1 MRSVAVASG
10 ADRERAV
17 SPVIGVVLLVAIA
30 VLSATVVAAFVLDA
44 GPNQPPP
51 NTELVFDESNDDVTI
66 VLKSS
71 ATIEGDLEIRDDEN
85 EVCTTWAGP
94 IDQGETIT
102 VDLDDCANS
111 DPDELRIIWLEP
123 AGSGS
128 VLIETYERS

>member
-30 VLSATVVAAFVLDA
+30 VLSATVVAAFVLDS

-51 NTELVFDESNDDVTI
+51 NTELVFEEDTDEVTI
-66 VLKSS
+66 VLRSS
-71 ATIEGDLEIRDDEN
+71 ATIEGDLEIRDDDN
-85 EVCTTWAGP
+85 EGCETWSGP
-94 IDQGETIT
+94 IEQGEQLT
-102 VDLDDCANS
+102 VEFDSCSADTS
-111 DPDELRIIWLEP
+111 ELRIIWLEP

-128 VLIETYERS
+128 VLIETYER